1 MMRLDDTIAAIATPL
16 QPAGLGVIRVS
27 GTEAVSI
34 VEPLFKGAGR
44 TLRKA
49 ETNKLVH
56 GWIHDDA
63 KLIDQVLVVV
73 MRAPHSY
80 TTEDVVEIQCHG
92 SPFVL
97 RSILDLVLGQGARLA
112 EAGEF
117 TQRAFL
123 HGRLDLTQVE
133 AVADLIHADSD
144 VGAKLAAQQ
153 LHGKLFH
160 AIEAV
165 KKKVVSVAS
174 LVEAAIEFPE
184 EGHEFTQR
192 EDCLQRLDRVC
203 ADLENLLSHADHGRQ
218 MRDGFAVAL
227 IGRPNVGKSSLLN
240 TLLREQRAIV
250 TTIPGTTRDSIEESV
265 QIRGVTF
272 RLTDTAGIRKTV
284 DMIETEGIRR
294 TQIVR
299 KKADLVLLILDA
311 AENLTEED
319 LSLIREIDKERTIVV
334 LNKKDRISG
343 KMPHWHKAISGVE
356 SVLISAKNGDGCDE
370 LESCLFVK
378 ATQGGLPQQDEIWIT
393 NRRQQQAAKKAL
405 AALGLAQ
412 EVLEHSKGDEFL
424 AVDLRSCL
432 NALGE
437 IVGETT
443 PDDLLGQ
450 IFSEFCIGK

>member
-1 MMRLDDTIAAIATPL
+1 MRLDDTIAAVATPL
-16 QPAGLGVIRVS
+16 QPSGLGVIRVS
-27 GTEAVSI
+27 GTEAVSL
-34 VEPLFKGAGR
+34 VEPLFKGR
-44 TLRKA
+44 ERPLKKA
-49 ETNKLVH
+49 ETHKLLY
-56 GWIHDDA
+56 GWIHDEGELLD
-63 KLIDQVLVVV
+63 KVLLVV

-92 SPFVL
+92 SPLVL
-97 RSILDLVLGQGARLA
+97 RTILDLVLRQGARLA

-133 AVADLIHADSD
+133 AIADLIHASSE

-153 LHGKLFH
+153 LHGKLYQ
-160 AIEAV
+160 AIDIVKKQVVSIASLIEAG
-165 KKKVVSVAS
+165 
-174 LVEAAIEFPE
+174 IEFPE
-184 EGHEFTQR
+184 EGLEFTQR
-192 EDCLQRLDRVC
+192 EDCLQRLDHAC
-203 ADLENLLSHADHGRQ
+203 ADLENMLSHAEQGRR
-218 MRDGFAVAL
+218 MREGFAVAL

-265 QIRGVTF
+265 QIQGVAF
-272 RLTDTAGIRKTV
+272 RLTDTAGIRKTA
-284 DMIETEGIRR
+284 DLLETEGIRR

-299 KKADLVLLILDA
+299 DKADLVLLILDSS
-311 AENLTEED
+311 EQLTEED
-319 LSLIREIDKERTIVV
+319 QTLIHDVEQERTIVV
-334 LNKKDRISG
+334 LNKKDRLSA
-343 KMPHWHKAISGVE
+343 KLPEWYEAISEIE
-356 SVLISAKNGDGCDE
+356 SVLISAKTGDGCDE
-370 LESCLFVK
+370 LESCLFAK

-393 NRRQQQAAKKAL
+393 NRRQQQAAKNAL
-405 AALGLAQ
+405 DALQQAREIFENSDG
-412 EVLEHSKGDEFL
+412 EEFL

>member
-1 MMRLDDTIAAIATPL
+1 MRLDDTIAAVATPL
-16 QPAGLGVIRVS
+16 QPSGLGVIRVS
-27 GTEAVSI
+27 GTEAVSL
-34 VEPLFKGAGR
+34 VEPLFKSR
-44 TLRKA
+44 ERPLKKA
-49 ETNKLVH
+49 ETHKLLY
-56 GWIHDDA
+56 GWIHDEGELLD
-63 KLIDQVLVVV
+63 KVLLVV

-92 SPFVL
+92 SPLVL
-97 RSILDLVLGQGARLA
+97 RTILDLVLRQGARLA

-133 AVADLIHADSD
+133 AVADLIHASSE

-153 LHGKLFH
+153 LHGKLYQ
-160 AIEAV
+160 AIDIVKKQVVSIASLIEAG
-165 KKKVVSVAS
+165 
-174 LVEAAIEFPE
+174 IEFPE
-184 EGHEFTQR
+184 EGLEFTQR
-192 EDCLQRLDRVC
+192 EDCLQRLDHAC
-203 ADLENLLSHADHGRQ
+203 ADLENMLSHAEQGRR
-218 MRDGFAVAL
+218 MREGFAVAL

-265 QIRGVTF
+265 QIQGVAF
-272 RLTDTAGIRKTV
+272 RLTDTAGIRKTE
-284 DMIETEGIRR
+284 DLLETEGIRR

-299 KKADLVLLILDA
+299 DKADLVLLILDSS
-311 AENLTEED
+311 EQLTEED
-319 LSLIREIDKERTIVV
+319 QTLIHDVEQERTIVV
-334 LNKKDRISG
+334 LNKKDRLSA
-343 KMPHWHKAISGVE
+343 KLPAWYEAISTME
-356 SVLISAKNGDGCDE
+356 SVLISAKTGDGCDE
-370 LESCLFVK
+370 LESCLFAK

-393 NRRQQQAAKKAL
+393 NRRQQQAAKNAL
-405 AALGLAQ
+405 AALQQAREIFENSDG
-412 EVLEHSKGDEFL
+412 EEFL

>member
-1 MMRLDDTIAAIATPL
+1 MRLDDTIAAVATPL
-16 QPAGLGVIRVS
+16 QPSGLGVIRVS
-27 GTEAVSI
+27 GTEAVSL
-34 VEPLFKGAGR
+34 VEPLFKGR
-44 TLRKA
+44 ERPLKKA
-49 ETNKLVH
+49 ETHKLLY
-56 GWIHDDA
+56 GWIHDEGELLD
-63 KLIDQVLVVV
+63 KVLLVV

-92 SPFVL
+92 SPLVL
-97 RSILDLVLGQGARLA
+97 RTILDLVLRQGARLA

-133 AVADLIHADSD
+133 AVADLIHASSE

-153 LHGKLFH
+153 LHGKLYQ
-160 AIEAV
+160 AIDIVKKQVVSIASLIEAG
-165 KKKVVSVAS
+165 
-174 LVEAAIEFPE
+174 IEFPE
-184 EGHEFTQR
+184 EGLEFTQR
-192 EDCLQRLDRVC
+192 EDCLQSLDHAC
-203 ADLENLLSHADHGRQ
+203 ADLENMLSHAEQGRR
-218 MRDGFAVAL
+218 MREGFAVAL

-265 QIRGVTF
+265 QIQGVAF
-272 RLTDTAGIRKTV
+272 RLTDTAGIRKTA
-284 DMIETEGIRR
+284 DLLETEGIRR

-299 KKADLVLLILDA
+299 DKADLVLLILDSS
-311 AENLTEED
+311 EQLTEED
-319 LSLIREIDKERTIVV
+319 QTLIRDVEQERTIVV
-334 LNKKDRISG
+334 LNKKDRLSA
-343 KMPHWHKAISGVE
+343 KLPEWYEAISAME
-356 SVLISAKNGDGCDE
+356 SVLISAKTGDGCDE
-370 LESCLFVK
+370 LESCLFAK

-393 NRRQQQAAKKAL
+393 NRRQQQAAKNAL
-405 AALGLAQ
+405 AALQQAREIFENSDG
-412 EVLEHSKGDEFL
+412 EEFL

>member
-1 MMRLDDTIAAIATPL
+1 MRLDDTIAAVTTPL
-16 QPAGLGVIRVS
+16 QPSGLGVIRVS
-27 GTEAVSI
+27 GTEAVSL
-34 VEPLFKGAGR
+34 VEPLFKGGER
-44 TLRKA
+44 PLKKA
-49 ETNKLVH
+49 ETHKLQY
-56 GWIHDDA
+56 GWIHDEGELLD
-63 KLIDQVLVVV
+63 KVLLVV

-92 SPFVL
+92 SPLVL
-97 RSILDLVLGQGARLA
+97 RTILDLVLRQGARLA

-133 AVADLIHADSD
+133 AVADLIHASSE

-153 LHGKLFH
+153 LHGKLYQ
-160 AIEAV
+160 AIDIVKKQVVSIASLIEAG
-165 KKKVVSVAS
+165 
-174 LVEAAIEFPE
+174 IEFPE
-184 EGHEFTQR
+184 EGLEFTQR
-192 EDCLQRLDRVC
+192 KDCLQRLDHAC
-203 ADLENLLSHADHGRQ
+203 ADLENMLSHAEQGRR
-218 MRDGFAVAL
+218 MREGFAVAL

-265 QIRGVTF
+265 QIQGVAF
-272 RLTDTAGIRKTV
+272 RLTDTAGIRKTA
-284 DMIETEGIRR
+284 DLLETEGIRR

-299 KKADLVLLILDA
+299 DKADLVLLILDSS
-311 AENLTEED
+311 EQLTEED
-319 LSLIREIDKERTIVV
+319 QTLIHDVEQERTIVV
-334 LNKKDRISG
+334 LNKKDRLSA
-343 KMPHWHKAISGVE
+343 KLPAWYEAISAME
-356 SVLISAKNGDGCDE
+356 SVLISAKTGDGCDE
-370 LESCLFVK
+370 LESCLFAK
-378 ATQGGLPQQDEIWIT
+378 ATQGGLPEQDEIWIT
-393 NRRQQQAAKKAL
+393 NRRQQQAAKNAL
-405 AALGLAQ
+405 AALQQAREIFENSDG
-412 EVLEHSKGDEFL
+412 EEFL

>member
-1 MMRLDDTIAAIATPL
+1 MRLDDTIAAVATPL
-16 QPAGLGVIRVS
+16 QPSGLGVIRVS
-27 GTEAVSI
+27 GTEAVSL
-34 VEPLFKGAGR
+34 VEPLFKGR
-44 TLRKA
+44 ERPLKKA
-49 ETNKLVH
+49 ETHKLLS
-56 GWIHDDA
+56 GWIHDEGELLD
-63 KLIDQVLVVV
+63 KVLLVV

-92 SPFVL
+92 SPLVL
-97 RSILDLVLGQGARLA
+97 RTILDLVLRQGARLA

-133 AVADLIHADSD
+133 AVADLIHASSE

-153 LHGKLFH
+153 LHGKLYQ
-160 AIEAV
+160 AIDIVKKQVVSIASLIEAG
-165 KKKVVSVAS
+165 
-174 LVEAAIEFPE
+174 IEFPE
-184 EGHEFTQR
+184 EGLEFTQR
-192 EDCLQRLDRVC
+192 EDCLQRLDHAC
-203 ADLENLLSHADHGRQ
+203 ADLENMLSHAEQGRR
-218 MRDGFAVAL
+218 MREGFAVAL

-265 QIRGVTF
+265 QIQGVAF
-272 RLTDTAGIRKTV
+272 RLTDTAGIRKTA
-284 DMIETEGIRR
+284 DLLETEGIRR

-299 KKADLVLLILDA
+299 DKADLVLLILDSS
-311 AENLTEED
+311 EQLTEED
-319 LSLIREIDKERTIVV
+319 QTLIHDVEQERTIVV
-334 LNKKDRISG
+334 LNKKDRLSA
-343 KMPHWHKAISGVE
+343 KLPEWYEAISAME
-356 SVLISAKNGDGCDE
+356 SVLISAKTGDGCDE
-370 LESCLFVK
+370 LESCLFAK

-393 NRRQQQAAKKAL
+393 NRRQQQAAKNAL
-405 AALGLAQ
+405 AALQQAREIFENSDG
-412 EVLEHSKGDEFL
+412 EEFL

>member
-1 MMRLDDTIAAIATPL
+1 MRLDDTIAAVATPL
-16 QPAGLGVIRVS
+16 QPSGLGVIRVS
-27 GTEAVSI
+27 GTEAVSL
-34 VEPLFKGAGR
+34 VEPLFKGR
-44 TLRKA
+44 ERPLKKA
-49 ETNKLVH
+49 ETHKLLS
-56 GWIHDDA
+56 GWIHDEGELLD
-63 KLIDQVLVVV
+63 KVLLVV

-92 SPFVL
+92 SPLVL
-97 RSILDLVLGQGARLA
+97 RTILDLVLRQGARLA

-133 AVADLIHADSD
+133 AVADLIHASSE

-153 LHGKLFH
+153 LHGKLYQ
-160 AIEAV
+160 AIDIVKKQVVSIASLIEAG
-165 KKKVVSVAS
+165 
-174 LVEAAIEFPE
+174 IEFPE
-184 EGHEFTQR
+184 EGLEFTQH
-192 EDCLQRLDRVC
+192 EDCLQRLDHAC
-203 ADLENLLSHADHGRQ
+203 ADLENMLSHAEQGRR
-218 MRDGFAVAL
+218 MREGFAVAL

-265 QIRGVTF
+265 QIQGVAF
-272 RLTDTAGIRKTV
+272 RLTDTAGIRKTA
-284 DMIETEGIRR
+284 DLLETEGIRR

-299 KKADLVLLILDA
+299 DKADLVLLILDSS
-311 AENLTEED
+311 EQLTEED
-319 LSLIREIDKERTIVV
+319 QTLINDVEQESTIVV
-334 LNKKDRISG
+334 LNKKDRLSA
-343 KMPHWHKAISGVE
+343 KLPAWYEAISTME
-356 SVLISAKNGDGCDE
+356 SVLISAKTGDGCDE
-370 LESCLFVK
+370 LESCLFAK
-378 ATQGGLPQQDEIWIT
+378 ATQGGLPEQDEIWIT
-393 NRRQQQAAKKAL
+393 NRRQQQAAKNAL
-405 AALGLAQ
+405 AALQQAREIFENSDG
-412 EVLEHSKGDEFL
+412 EEFL

>member
-1 MMRLDDTIAAIATPL
+1 MRLDDTIAAVATPL
-16 QPAGLGVIRVS
+16 QPSGLGVIRVS
-27 GTEAVSI
+27 GTEAVSL
-34 VEPLFKGAGR
+34 VEPLFKGR
-44 TLRKA
+44 ERPLKKA
-49 ETNKLVH
+49 ETHKLLY
-56 GWIHDDA
+56 GWIHDEGELLD
-63 KLIDQVLVVV
+63 KVLLVV

-92 SPFVL
+92 SPLVL
-97 RSILDLVLGQGARLA
+97 RTILDLVLRQGARLA

-133 AVADLIHADSD
+133 AVADLIHASSE

-153 LHGKLFH
+153 LHGKLYQ
-160 AIEAV
+160 AIDIVKKQVVSIASLIEAG
-165 KKKVVSVAS
+165 
-174 LVEAAIEFPE
+174 IEFPE
-184 EGHEFTQR
+184 EGLEFTQR
-192 EDCLQRLDRVC
+192 EDCLQRLDHAC
-203 ADLENLLSHADHGRQ
+203 ADLENMLSHAEQGRR
-218 MRDGFAVAL
+218 MREGFAVAL

-265 QIRGVTF
+265 QIQGVAF
-272 RLTDTAGIRKTV
+272 RLTDTAGIRKTA
-284 DMIETEGIRR
+284 DLLETEGIRR

-299 KKADLVLLILDA
+299 DKADLVLLILDSS
-311 AENLTEED
+311 EQLTEED
-319 LSLIREIDKERTIVV
+319 QTLIHDVEQERTIVV
-334 LNKKDRISG
+334 LNKKDRLSA
-343 KMPHWHKAISGVE
+343 KLPEWYEAISAME
-356 SVLISAKNGDGCDE
+356 SVLISAKTGDGCDE
-370 LESCLFVK
+370 LESCLFAK
-378 ATQGGLPQQDEIWIT
+378 ATQGGLPEQDEIWIT
-393 NRRQQQAAKKAL
+393 NRRQQQAAKNAL
-405 AALGLAQ
+405 AALQQAREIFENSDG
-412 EVLEHSKGDEFL
+412 EEFL